1 MVSNMPIDKI
11 GTIGSLAPTRS
22 LFEIK
27 ESSEAAGSI
36 PFADYF
42 KKALDNTNGLLID
55 AQNLA
60 DDFAAGRT
68 DNIHQVFLAAEKADI
83 ALQFTM
89 QIRNKIMDA
98 YSEIMRMQ
106 I

>member
-1 MVSNMPIDKI
+1 MALGEI
-11 GTIGSLAPTRS
+11 GTIGSLKPTRS
-22 LFEIK
+22 LFESLEK
-27 ESSEAAGSI
+27 TNTDSSFSM
-36 PFADYF
+36 PFSDCL
-42 KKALDNTNGLLID
+42 KQALNNTNDLLIESD
-55 AQNLA
+55 RLA

-68 DNIHQVFLAAEKADI
+68 DNIHQVTLAAEKADI

-89 QIRNKIMDA
+89 QIRSKILDA

>member
-1 MVSNMPIDKI
+1 MDMNEI
-11 GTIGSLAPTRS
+11 GSIGSLAPSRS
-22 LFEIK
+22 LFEKLEKQNAI
-27 ESSEAAGSI
+27 SSVSV
-36 PFADYF
+36 PFSDYLQQ
-42 KKALDNTNGLLID
+42 AMNNTNSLLIE
-55 AQNLA
+55 AGNLA
-60 DDFAAGRT
+60 NDFAAGKI
-68 DNIHQVFLAAEKADI
+68 DNIHQMSIAGEKASI

>member
-1 MVSNMPIDKI
+1 MALNEI
-11 GTIGSLAPTRS
+11 GRIGSLVPTRS
-22 LFEIK
+22 LFETLEEK
-27 ESSEAAGSI
+27 EPSGSVTV
-36 PFADYF
+36 PFSDYL
-42 KKALDNTNGLLID
+42 KQALNSTNSLLMNASGL
-55 AQNLA
+55 AN
-60 DDFAAGRT
+60 DFAAGKI
-68 DNIHQVFLAAEKADI
+68 DNIHQVAIASEKADI

>member
-1 MVSNMPIDKI
+1 MALNEI
-11 GTIGSLAPTRS
+11 GTIGSLAPSRS
-22 LFEIK
+22 LFEKMEKKDSAI
-27 ESSEAAGSI
+27 SGSI
-36 PFADYF
+36 PFSDYLKQALNSTNTLLVEAD
-42 KKALDNTNGLLID
+42 
-55 AQNLA
+55 NLA
-60 DDFAAGRT
+60 DDFAAGKI
-68 DNIHQVFLAAEKADI
+68 DNIHQVTIAAEKADV